1 MFTFLHTIAFIYINE
16 RIHHF
21 KTFLIFLS
29 KISDQRKDM
38 DQENKDDMSWFDK
51 DLDEFD
57 VTDNGIEENSED
69 EKDLASKISA
79 FIKTLCKH

>member
-1 MFTFLHTIAFIYINE
+1 
-16 RIHHF
+16 
-21 KTFLIFLS
+21 
-29 KISDQRKDM
+29 M
-38 DQENKDDMSWFDK
+38 DQENKDDVSWFDK

-79 FIKTLCKH
+79 FVKTLCRVSSVNIVCSMTDKDA